1 MGVGSLGRLSYID
14 KCVDNYTIDGTIKV
28 FRPKNGNNMEI
39 PTLLFL
45 TSLYGKELIY
55 RYVIGST
62 GIISISKEN
71 IENLIIPNFD
81 HNVAADLSEKIL
93 ESQRLKVES
102 RRLLDLAKI
111 AVERAIEKDEMEA
124 MKLLN

>member
-1 MGVGSLGRLSYID
+1 
-14 KCVDNYTIDGTIKV
+14 
-28 FRPKNGNNMEI
+28 MEI